1 MDFFLMLPAL
11 WGWVAVT
18 GTFVFTGLLPAL
30 PILVMMRRGE
40 VKDLFIS
47 KREERTLPYLFSFL
61 SYVFWA
67 IFLWKTMQL
76 PRFIVAMA
84 IGSALSI
91 VIIVYINTKWKIS
104 AHLSAMGGLAGAVF
118 GVCFRMGVNPVWLFI
133 LIFTLSAL
141 VALSRIELK
150 AHTPGQTLAGF
161 ILGFL
166 AVFIPCLVF

>member
-30 PILVMMRRGE
+30 PSLVMMRRGE

-91 VIIVYINTKWKIS
+91 VIMFIS
-104 AHLSAMGGLAGAVF
+104 IRNGK
-118 GVCFRMGVNPVWLFI
+118 
-133 LIFTLSAL
+133 SAL
-141 VALSRIELK
+141 ISLQWVDWQELCLEFVSVWELIRF
-150 AHTPGQTLAGF
+150 GYL
-161 ILGFL
+161 FL
-166 AVFIPCLVF
+166 FLRCRLW